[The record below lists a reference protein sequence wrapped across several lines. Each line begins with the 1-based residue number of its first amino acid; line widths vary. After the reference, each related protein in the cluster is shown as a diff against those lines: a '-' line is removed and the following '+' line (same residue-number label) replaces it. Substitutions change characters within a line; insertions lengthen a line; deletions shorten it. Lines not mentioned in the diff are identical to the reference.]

1 MKKIILLLLLVSS
14 MSLISC
20 GGQKA
25 VVKSGKSQVDK
36 PKKSFMGSLL
46 SSATSLSEV
55 KAISSPT
62 ASLPGANQIS
72 VSSGADRKSIEL
84 EEIEEPRNLQITT
97 FVSIS
102 KVLSLKPGQSY
113 TSVISSIGNP
123 YDILYKN
130 RKGSVYVYYY
140 KTIDSIYDENTE
152 NIVGSSRKG
161 QRHRSGLNDVY
172 LEFDS
177 SNNLVRISN
186 ENFK

>member
-1 MKKIILLLLLVSS
+1 

-102 KVLSLKPGQSY
+102 KVLS
-113 TSVISSIGNP
+113 
-123 YDILYKN
+123 
-130 RKGSVYVYYY
+130 
-140 KTIDSIYDENTE
+140 
-152 NIVGSSRKG
+152 
-161 QRHRSGLNDVY
+161 
-172 LEFDS
+172 
-177 SNNLVRISN
+177 
-186 ENFK
+186 